1 MASTALDLF
10 SGNDLTSSSI
20 STNNVSCASFKKNKK
35 TGSATMSITFDN
47 GKTHSQTITKTGVQI
62 KKTVDAPKSKTKAER
77 NRQIKDLHKNK
88 MTQNDIAAICGTS
101 QSTVSRVINKK

>member
-1 MASTALDLF
+1 MTSTALDLF

-35 TGSATMSITFDN
+35 NGSATMSITFDN
-47 GKTHSQTITKTGVQI
+47 GKTHSQTITKTGVLI
-62 KKTVDAPKSKTKAER
+62 KKTVNAPKSKTKAER

-88 MTQNDIAAICGTS
+88 MTQNDICGTS

>member
-35 TGSATMSITFDN
+35 NGSATMSITFDN

-62 KKTVDAPKSKTKAER
+62 KRLWMHPNPKQRQSATDKLKTFTKIR
-77 NRQIKDLHKNK
+77 
-88 MTQNDIAAICGTS
+88 
-101 QSTVSRVINKK
+101 

>member
-35 TGSATMSITFDN
+35 NGSATMSITFDN
-47 GKTHSQTITKTGVQI
+47 GKTHSQTITK
-62 KKTVDAPKSKTKAER
+62 
-77 NRQIKDLHKNK
+77 
-88 MTQNDIAAICGTS
+88 
-101 QSTVSRVINKK
+101 STVYKGLHRVGI

>member
-35 TGSATMSITFDN
+35 NGSATMSITFDN

-62 KKTVDAPKSKTKAER
+62 KKDCGCT
-77 NRQIKDLHKNK
+77 QIQNK
-88 MTQNDIAAICGTS
+88 GRAQQTN
-101 QSTVSRVINKK
+101 

>member
-35 TGSATMSITFDN
+35 NGSATMSITFDN
-47 GKTHSQTITKTGVQI
+47 GKTHSQTITKTGVRI
-62 KKTVDAPKSKTKAER
+62 KKTVDAPKPKTKAER